1 MRILITNDDGIFAK
15 GIRELVVE
23 FSKTDEVYV
32 VAPKYR
38 VVGVGGGVTF
48 DRPLKIEEIGL
59 SLGEKKAFS
68 VSGTPADCVIL
79 AIDILVKELD
89 IVISGINDEPN
100 VGDDIRFSGT
110 IGACREAAFS
120 GIPSIGVSLEYG
132 DRGYFYEGA
141 VRITRKIVDYIK
153 NNPLPEGVFLNI
165 NVPNVPI
172 EEIRGIRFVRLGR
185 RRYRNR
191 VHTVFDPYGREY
203 FWIGGIP
210 IKEEEEDTED
220 SVLRENY
227 IAITPLKVDETDY
240 SFLGV
245 MKKWKIE

>member
-1 MRILITNDDGIFAK
+1 MKILITNDDGIFAR
-15 GIRELVVE
+15 GIRELIIE
-23 FSKTDEVYV
+23 FSKTNEVYV
-32 VAPKYR
+32 VAPQYR
-38 VVGVGGGVTF
+38 LVGVGGGVTF
-48 DRPLKIEEIGL
+48 DRPLKVEEVSL

-79 AIDILVKELD
+79 AIDVLVKDLD

-132 DRGYFYEGA
+132 NRGYFYEGA
-141 VRITRKIVDYIK
+141 VKITRKIVDYIR
-153 NNPLPEGVFLNI
+153 NNPLPGGIFLNI

-172 EEIRGIRFVRLGR
+172 QEIKGVKFVKLGR
-185 RRYRNR
+185 RRYKNR
-191 VHTVFDPYGREY
+191 VHTVFDPYGEKY

-210 IKEEEEDTED
+210 IEEEGKDTED
-220 SVLRENY
+220 SVLKENY
-227 IAITPLKVDETDY
+227 IAITPLNVDETDY
-240 SFLGV
+240 SFLEV
-245 MKKWKIE
+245 MRKWKIE